1 MLIASSSPWEQQ
13 VDVWVAFP
21 ALQAWTQVLIGT
33 RGFILS
39 ICLFDVLFCCFV
51 SSLMFFYVSFVNDLL
66 LRLYNSERS
75 FLYSFLGR
83 V

>member
-1 MLIASSSPWEQQ
+1 MLIASSSPWEQL

-21 ALQAWTQVLIGT
+21 ALQTRTQVLIGT

-39 ICLFDVLFCCFV
+39 ICLFDVLFCRFV

-66 LRLYNSERS
+66 LK
-75 FLYSFLGR
+75 
-83 V
+83 